1 MRAKRVYKEF
11 ADGRRELYATF
22 SKATDAE
29 EFVTKRNSE
38 IPAEVGWKYTS
49 EAYLQ
54 EGTKGKIDTILA
66 YIRKNPGC
74 TFAEIVSG
82 CDFPSSSTVARILS
96 LLVKEGRLIVI
107 DEKGR
112 GRRKGK
118 EIVHTYYYLY
128 HDGSRGQSA
137 SVTKYEVTE

>member
-1 MRAKRVYKEF
+1 MRDKRVYREF

-29 EFVTKRNSE
+29 EFVTKRNAE
-38 IPAEVGWKYTS
+38 IPAEVGWKYIS
-49 EAYLQ
+49 EIYLQ

-74 TFAEIVSG
+74 TIAEIVSG
-82 CDFPSSSTVARILS
+82 CDISSSTVARILP
-96 LLVKEGRLIVI
+96 LLVREGRLIVI

-112 GRRKGK
+112 GKHKGK
-118 EIVHTYYYLY
+118 EIVHTYYYVY

>member
-11 ADGRRELYATF
+11 ADGKRELYATF

-66 YIRKNPGC
+66 YIRKNPGR
-74 TFAEIVSG
+74 TIAEIVSG

-112 GRRKGK
+112 GKRKGK
-118 EIVHTYYYLY
+118 EIVHTYYFVW

-137 SVTKYEVTE
+137 SITKYEVTE